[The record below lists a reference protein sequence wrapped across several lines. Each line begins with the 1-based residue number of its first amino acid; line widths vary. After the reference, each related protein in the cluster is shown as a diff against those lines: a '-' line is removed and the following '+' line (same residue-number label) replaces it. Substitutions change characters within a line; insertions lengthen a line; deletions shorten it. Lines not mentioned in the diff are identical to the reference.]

1 MRPTKKPAHNNGS
14 AGNYHRP
21 KTVQDLTRHNIET
34 VSRLEEAILSK
45 RTLSDKIADIIASF
59 CGSMAFVWVH
69 IAWFGGWIVGNT
81 VLPIKHLDPFPFQ
94 FLTLIVS
101 LEAIF
106 LTTFVMISQNRQG
119 RASDRRNH
127 LDLQINLLAEQENS
141 KMLTMLD
148 AISKKMGISE
158 EDPDVQVLEEATEP
172 EKLVEQIDDIL
183 AQHAQHNSQGDA
195 HDTLSP
201 R

>member
-1 MRPTKKPAHNNGS
+1 MRTPKKQAHANGAARS
-14 AGNYHRP
+14 YHSP
-21 KTVQDLTRHNIET
+21 KTVEDLTRHNIET

-45 RTLSDKIADIIASF
+45 RTLSDKVADIIAGF

-69 IAWFGGWIVGNT
+69 ILWFGGWIVGNT
-81 VLPIKHLDPFPFQ
+81 ILPIKHLDPFPFQ

-141 KMLTMLD
+141 KMLMMLD
-148 AISKKMGISE
+148 AIARKLEIDE
-158 EDPDVQVLEEATEP
+158 DDPDVRVLEEATEP
-172 EKLVEQIDDIL
+172 EKLIEQIDDIL
-183 AQHAQHNSQGDA
+183 ANHAQQNLQGA
-195 HDTLSP
+195 P
-201 R
+201 K

>member
-1 MRPTKKPAHNNGS
+1 MTRHRSGPNSDVRKPGS
-14 AGNYHRP
+14 YHRP
-21 KTVQDLTRHNIET
+21 RTVQELTRHNVET
-34 VSRLEEAILSK
+34 VSNLEEAILSK
-45 RTLSDKIADIIASF
+45 RTLSDRVADAIAAF

-69 IAWFGGWIVGNT
+69 IVWFAGWVLGNT
-81 VLPIKHLDPFPFQ
+81 ILPFKHVDPFPFQ

-141 KMLTMLD
+141 KMLIMLD
-148 AISKKMGISE
+148 NISRKLGIAE
-158 EDPDVQVLEEATEP
+158 ADAEVNVLEEATEP
-172 EKLVEQIDDIL
+172 EQLLQQIDDIL
-183 AQHAQHNSQGDA
+183 DHHIK
-195 HDTLSP
+195 HEP
-201 R
+201 VPKK